1 MKGFFEAQSVA
12 VIGVSARPGNLAKNI
27 VANLKTFNYQ
37 GEVYYVSPTGG
48 EYRGQ
53 PVYTDIGQVPGEVEL
68 AVILTPAAT
77 VPGIMAACG
86 QKGIKRVIVESG
98 GFGELDASRG
108 ALEQELDAAAAQYGI
123 RFIGPNCIG
132 IISTDIGLAVPFPIL
147 KGKLPLG
154 GVSIVAQS
162 GGVGL
167 TYLGRLTDD
176 MVGIARFAA
185 VGNKQNVNEQAL
197 LAYLIQDQR
206 TEVIL
211 LYLES
216 IVAGRQMFDLIRSTD
231 KPVIVHKSNI
241 AETSQAIASSHT
253 AALANDD
260 LLVSSALEQCG
271 AVRVNTVH
279 DCLQAVKGATLPRA
293 KGKRVAVISRS
304 GGHAVVAADEVHR
317 QGLELPALPG
327 EYLEPIQ
334 EAFRASVIKLQN
346 PLDLGD
352 LFNLKLY
359 IDITKGALALDQADS
374 VLLVHAYRGPEN
386 ESSRE
391 FLAQARRLCQES
403 GKPLAMVLLTDHEE
417 LEAVRG
423 NLGLPVFDTPEAG
436 VLALAVNQKA
446 GRPHRPHEMIAC
458 SDDINWEQ
466 VSRISAIANERGELE
481 LPEALHL
488 LMAARIPVADFGV
501 AVDPAEAVSMA
512 AYLDCPVALKAV
524 GAEVSHKT
532 EQGGVVLGLS
542 DSREIE
548 QVAKD
553 MIDRLDVKRLVVMG
567 MVTGG
572 TEVILGAKHDPAFG
586 PLVLFG
592 LGGTAAEAYG
602 DVALRLAPVDD
613 VEAGG
618 MIDAIRASRL
628 LKGFRGAAPVNRM
641 ALMEVIMRVS
651 LLASRVPAIAE
662 LDINPLLVGP
672 GGAVAVDAR
681 CRIDTA
687 Q

>member
-1 MKGFFEAQSVA
+1 MQGFFEAESVA

-37 GEVYYVSPTGG
+37 GEVYLVSPTGG
-48 EYRGQ
+48 QYHGRT
-53 PVYTDIGQVPGEVEL
+53 VYTDIREVPGPVDL
-68 AVILTPAAT
+68 AVVLTPAAT
-77 VPGIMAACG
+77 VPGIVEACG

-98 GFGELDASRG
+98 GFSELDASRG
-108 ALEQELDAAAAQYGI
+108 ALEQELDDAAARHGI

-132 IISTDIGLAVPFPIL
+132 IISTARGLAVPFPIINHGL
-147 KGKLPLG
+147 TPG

-167 TYLGRLTDD
+167 TYLNRLTSD

-185 VGNKQNVNEQAL
+185 VGNKQNVNEQDL
-197 LAYLIQDQR
+197 LAYLVDDPR

-216 IVAGRQMFDLIRSTD
+216 IVAGRDMFELIRGTD

-241 AETSQAIASSHT
+241 AATSQAIAASHT

-260 LLVSSALEQCG
+260 LVVDSALAQCG
-271 AVRVNTVH
+271 AIRVSSIH
-279 DCLQAVKGATLPRA
+279 QCLQVVKGVTLPRA
-293 KGKRVAVISRS
+293 QGKRVAVISRS
-304 GGHAVVAADEVHR
+304 GGHAVVAADEIHR
-317 QGLELPALPG
+317 QGLSLPALPAD
-327 EYLEPIQ
+327 YLEPIQ
-334 EAFRASVIKLQN
+334 REFRASVIKLQN

-359 IDITKGALALDQADS
+359 LEITKGALALDNVDA
-374 VLLVHAYRGPEN
+374 VLVIHGYRGPETKP
-386 ESSRE
+386 SRE
-391 FLAQARRLCQES
+391 FLAQLRRLCQEA
-403 GKPLAMVLLTDHEE
+403 GKPLAMVLLSDPEE
-417 LEAVRG
+417 VEAVRPTT
-423 NLGLPVFDTPEAG
+423 GLPLFDTPEDG
-436 VLALAVNQKA
+436 VLALAANQRA
-446 GRPHRPHEMIAC
+446 GLRHQPHETIAC
-458 SDDINWEQ
+458 ADDINWPQ
-466 VSRISAIANERGELE
+466 VSRIVDIAREQGELE

-488 LMAARIPVADFGV
+488 LLAARIPVADFGV
-501 AVDPAEAVSMA
+501 ARDPDEAASLA
-512 AYLDCPVALKAV
+512 GRLGGPVALKAV
-524 GAEVSHKT
+524 GSRMSHKT
-532 EQGGVVLGLS
+532 EQGGVVLDLC
-542 DSREIE
+542 DAAEVRTAAQEMIE
-548 QVAKD
+548 
-553 MIDRLDVKRLVVMG
+553 RLEVDRLVVMG

-572 TEVILGAKHDPAFG
+572 REVIVGAKHDAAFG

-618 MIDAIRASRL
+618 MLEAIRAAAL
-628 LKGFRGAAPVNRM
+628 LKGFRGAPPVNRM
-641 ALMEVIMRVS
+641 ALLEVIMRVS
-651 LLASRVPAIAE
+651 RLAARMPALAE

-681 CRIDTA
+681 CRVESA